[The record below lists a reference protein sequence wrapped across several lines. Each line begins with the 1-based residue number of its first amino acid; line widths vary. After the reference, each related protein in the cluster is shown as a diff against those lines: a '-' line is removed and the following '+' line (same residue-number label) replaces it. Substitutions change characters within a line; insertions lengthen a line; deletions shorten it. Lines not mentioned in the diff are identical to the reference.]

1 MKGLLLKDFCISKL
15 QKTFIILIVI
25 MGAVFTYL
33 WKSPSYMVSFLTFIA
48 TLFVLTTISYDEF
61 DNGYSFLFTLPV
73 SRKLYVTEKYVFAL
87 LLGAGIWCITTAL
100 AAVYVA
106 VTGAA
111 ELNTDWIMS
120 YIIYLG
126 FVLLIVAVTVPVQ
139 LKFGGEKGRIAMI
152 IVLGGMFLAG
162 WVIVKGLKKI
172 GMDVEAVLDKTSSMG
187 IAVFLGIWF
196 VIFCIILFISF
207 GVSVKI
213 MERKEF

>member
-1 MKGLLLKDFCISKL
+1 
-15 QKTFIILIVI
+15 

-73 SRKLYVTEKYVFAL
+73 SRKLYVTEKYVFEL

-100 AAVYVA
+100 AAVYVV